1 MNINLFL
8 TLLLGLLIGVYLFF
22 KPTLQTAGAPIE
34 VAQLSLKEFTLYEL
48 GFERLVRMLQGS
60 AAERF
65 EDRYEIRDLYVA
77 DRSGGL
83 EQQLRSHY
91 GRYERDVVWL
101 EGSVAYVRADGMA
114 FHSEEASYDINRSLV
129 QTAGAFRVKMQE
141 NVIEG
146 ERLYL
151 NTKERFMSASSI
163 KAHYLQE
170 LP

>member
-22 KPTLQTAGAPIE
+22 KPTQQMAGAPIE

-65 EDRYEIRDLYVA
+65 EDHYEIQDLHVA

-83 EQQLRSHY
+83 EQELRSRY
-91 GRYERDVVWL
+91 GRYANDVVWL
-101 EGSVAYVRADGMA
+101 EGGVAYARADGMA

-129 QTAGAFRVKMQE
+129 QTVGAFRVNMQE